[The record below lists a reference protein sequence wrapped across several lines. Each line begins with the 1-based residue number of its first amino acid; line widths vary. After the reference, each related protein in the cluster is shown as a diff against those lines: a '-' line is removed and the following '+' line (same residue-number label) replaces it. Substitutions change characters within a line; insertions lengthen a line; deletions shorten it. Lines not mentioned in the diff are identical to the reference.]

1 MEDIVTK
8 KNEIRSQI
16 RELKNELS
24 EDQKAQAAD
33 SVFKKI
39 ELFPEFK
46 SAKKILMYW
55 STTDELPTHKFV

>member
-39 ELFPEFK
+39 ELFPSK
-46 SAKKILMYW
+46 SVL
-55 STTDELPTHKFV
+55 